1 MYRTCHALHFALCVF
16 FSLSLAQFGYIL
28 FTNTALVKDIL
39 SAQLS
44 AHPPHPVSVYSL
56 LLLLFIQVND
66 FIQLSDFVRTQGQG
80 LSWAQRKRKDAKKK
94 DKEKGSREKIH

>member
-1 MYRTCHALHFALCVF
+1 MHFSSLWSF
-16 FSLSLAQFGYIL
+16 FLAQFGYIL
-28 FTNTALVKDIL
+28 LTNTALVKDIL

-44 AHPPHPVSVYSL
+44 ARPPYPVSVYSP

-80 LSWAQRKRKDAKKK
+80 LS
-94 DKEKGSREKIH
+94 

>member
-1 MYRTCHALHFALCVF
+1 MHFTLLCFRF
-16 FSLSLAQFGYIL
+16 FLAQFGYIL

-44 AHPPHPVSVYSL
+44 AHPPHPVSVYSPIPL
-56 LLLLFIQVND
+56 IQVND

-80 LSWAQRKRKDAKKK
+80 LS
-94 DKEKGSREKIH
+94 